1 MIIAKKCLSLAKRKE
16 TMEEVRILDIT
27 NITEEEVNAQ
37 LALLPAW
44 RREKA
49 LQYKHFQGRK
59 ECVVSF
65 LLLKEAVL
73 NENEDENENYFF
85 EFRQNDRM
93 TCFLRNEDE
102 DENELEFEYGEHGKP
117 VLKGR
122 PDIHFNISHCKKAV
136 ACVVADK
143 PVGIDIECLGRYKE
157 SLAKAVLS
165 DEEMMVVRQADEPD
179 KAFTILWTKKEALL
193 KCLGTGV
200 SSDMKN
206 VLAEHKDKKITTT
219 VCDGYV
225 YSVCTE

>member
-44 RREKA
+44 RRDKA
-49 LQYKHFQGRK
+49 MQYKHFQGRK
-59 ECVVSF
+59 ECTMSF
-65 LLLKEAVL
+65 ALLK
-73 NENEDENENYFF
+73 NIFSENSDNGAGEE
-85 EFRQNDRM
+85 M
-93 TCFLRNEDE
+93 
-102 DENELEFEYGEHGKP
+102 EFEYGERGKP

-136 ACVVADK
+136 ACVVSDK

-157 SLAKAVLS
+157 SLAKVVLS
-165 DEEMMVVRQADEPD
+165 DEEMLSVLQTDDPD

-225 YSVCTE
+225 YSVCTEE